1 MVSWEQ
7 VVRIEDGIASIS
19 AVSDDLA
26 MVTEV
31 LPDGDL
37 RIQWVNPALC
47 AATGYAEE
55 ELVGRHPDVF
65 GGPSPDP
72 DVLSWLDDA
81 RASAR
86 RFRGTLPYFRKDGSH
101 FWGDLQLSP
110 WFDADGRCTHWVSLL
125 RDITPDM
132 ELRDA
137 FTEAKQAAVTA
148 QERLWSAI
156 EALPDAFVMFD
167 AEDRMVMCNAR
178 YRDLYAES
186 AGVIRPGVT
195 FEEVLRAGLARGQ
208 YREAQGR
215 EEVWI
220 AERIARHRDPDG
232 PIEQELPGDRFVRVH
247 EAKMATGEIVGFRV
261 DITELKRQQRA
272 VERHARALAVA
283 MERAEVTARTDTLT
297 GLANRRGLDLHL
309 RALSSEGTGR
319 GMGAEPVAFLHID
332 LDRFKQ
338 INDMLGHAAGDHVLR
353 EVAHIL
359 RRAVRPGDHVARVGG
374 DEFAIV
380 IEAEDAEA
388 AAWDVAERV
397 IAACRE
403 PIWFDGRACHYGAS
417 IGIAVAADGVTRSS
431 LMEDADIALY
441 EAKQNGRNRAA
452 LYMPALRGAAEDR
465 KRVGDD
471 LRLALKRDEFEP
483 WFQPQ
488 VEVRSR
494 RLVGVEALAR
504 WRHPTRGVVLPEE
517 FLSTAEELDVADEID
532 RRIFHGALAAIRK
545 LHARGGAIPKV
556 SFNVS
561 FQRLAHVRLGEAVR
575 SEKPLPC
582 RVAVELLE
590 TVGREEDVHQ
600 VRALVDDLRA
610 QGIGIEID
618 DFGSG
623 NASLTTLLHLRPE
636 RIKLAHQLVAAA
648 TSCGPGATRL
658 LGAIGDMAEALC
670 IGMTAKGV
678 ESAEEAAK
686 MAEIG
691 CSVIQ
696 GGLVAMP
703 MPIDA
708 LETWLAAQA
717 GEPGAPARAA
727 ATG

>member
-1 MVSWEQ
+1 
-7 VVRIEDGIASIS
+7 VRIEDGIASIS
-19 AVSDDLA
+19 AICDDLA

-31 LPDGDL
+31 MPDGGL
-37 RIQWVNPALC
+37 RIHWVNPALC
-47 AATGYAEE
+47 AATGYSEE

-72 DVLSWLDDA
+72 DVLSWLNDA
-81 RASAR
+81 RASVQ
-86 RFRGTLPYFRKDGSH
+86 RFRGTLPYYRKDGSH

-110 WFDADGRCTHWVSLL
+110 WFDAKGRCTHWVSIL

-167 AEDRMVMCNAR
+167 ADDRLVMCNAR
-178 YRDLYAES
+178 YRELYPETAHI
-186 AGVIRPGVT
+186 IRPGVT

-208 YREAQGR
+208 YLDAVGR
-215 EEVWI
+215 EEEWLRD
-220 AERIARHRDPDG
+220 RIERHRNPEG
-232 PIEQELPGDRFVRVH
+232 PVEHELPGGRFVRVH

-261 DITELKRQQRA
+261 DVTELKRQQRA

-309 RALSSEGTGR
+309 RALSTRGAGEDTG
-319 GMGAEPVAFLHID
+319 AAPVAFLHID

-397 IAACRE
+397 IVACRE
-403 PIWFDGRACHYGAS
+403 PIWFEGRACHYGAS
-417 IGIAVAADGVTRSS
+417 IGIAVAGDGVARSS

-441 EAKQNGRNRAA
+441 EAKENGRNRAA
-452 LYMPALRGAAEDR
+452 LYMPALRDAAEDR
-465 KRVGDD
+465 KRVADD
-471 LRLALKRDEFEP
+471 LRLALERDEFEP

-488 VEVRSR
+488 LDVSSR

-504 WRHPTRGVVLPEE
+504 WRHPMRGILLPEV
-517 FLSTAEELDVADEID
+517 FLPIAEELDVADEID

-561 FQRLAHVRLGEAVR
+561 SQRLARVGLGEAVR
-575 SEKPLPC
+575 SEAPLPC

-590 TVGREEDVHQ
+590 IVGRDEEGEH
-600 VRALVDDLRA
+600 VRVLVDDLRA
-610 QGIGIEID
+610 KGIGIEID

-648 TSCGPGATRL
+648 TSSGPGATRL

-696 GGLVAMP
+696 GRLVAMP

-708 LETWLAAQA
+708 LETWLSAQA
-717 GEPGAPARAA
+717 GEAGAPARAA